1 MQKLD
6 KYLSIMTE
14 RKASD
19 LFFSVGAPVN
29 IKIEGT
35 TEPLDDP
42 ALTSGAVKE
51 LAYSVLSEDQ
61 KHTFERELEMN
72 LSLLKPD
79 IGRFRVNLY
88 RQRGEVAMVI
98 RYIKD
103 QIPTIAELNL
113 PPLLNDL
120 VMEPRGLVLIVG
132 STGSGKSTTLAAMIE
147 RRNEQ
152 ATGHILTIEEPIEFL
167 HRHRKSIVDQREVG
181 LDTLSYANALKNAM
195 REAPD
200 VLLIG
205 EVRDPQT
212 MQQAIAYAQTGHL
225 CLSTLHAN
233 NAYHALQRITN
244 FFPDEARPHILAD
257 LSLHLKAIIAQRLVM
272 GTDGMRVP
280 AVEVMLTSPY
290 MAELIERGEIDKVK
304 DVIEQNIDRGMQ
316 TFDQALFKLYTEG
329 RISQDEA
336 LRNAESHNNLAVHI
350 RLAEGGAHVPEG
362 VALQETEKAGTQPRR
377 K

>member
-6 KYLSIMTE
+6 KYLSLMTE

-35 TEPLDDP
+35 TEPLNEP
-42 ALTSGAVKE
+42 ALSSGAVKD

-61 KHTFERELEMN
+61 VSTFERELEMN
-72 LSLLKPD
+72 LSLLHPD

-98 RYIKD
+98 RYIKE

-167 HRHRKSIVDQREVG
+167 HHHRKSIVDQREVG

-205 EVRDPQT
+205 EVRDPET

-244 FFPDEARPHILAD
+244 FFPDEARRHIQAD
-257 LSLHLKAIIAQRLVM
+257 LSLHLKAIVAQRLVM
-272 GTDGMRVP
+272 GADGMRVP

-304 DVIEQNIDRGMQ
+304 DVIEQSADRGMQ
-316 TFDQALFKLYTEG
+316 TFDQALFRLYTEG

-336 LRNAESHNNLAVHI
+336 LRNAESHNNLAVRI
-350 RLAEGGAHVPEG
+350 RLAEGGAHAPEG
-362 VALQETEKAGTQPRR
+362 VALQEEERAGMRPSR

>member
-1 MQKLD
+1 MQNLD
-6 KYLSIMTE
+6 KYLTIMTE

-35 TEPLDDP
+35 TEPLDEP
-42 ALTSGAVKE
+42 ALSSGAVKE

-61 KHTFERELEMN
+61 ERTFERDLEMN
-72 LSLLKPD
+72 LSLFNPD

-98 RYIKD
+98 RYIKE

-113 PPLLNDL
+113 PSLLNDL

-147 RRNEQ
+147 RRNER

-167 HRHRKSIVDQREVG
+167 HHHRKSIVDQREVG
-181 LDTLSYANALKNAM
+181 LDTLSYGNALKNAM

-205 EVRDPQT
+205 EVRDPET

-225 CLSTLHAN
+225 CLTTLHAN

-244 FFPDEARPHILAD
+244 FFPDEARTHIQAD
-257 LSLHLKAIIAQRLVM
+257 LSLHLKAIVAQRLVM
-272 GTDGMRVP
+272 GTDGMRIP

-304 DVIEQNIDRGMQ
+304 DVIEQSTDRGMQ

-336 LRNAESHNNLAVHI
+336 LRNAESHNNLAVRI
-350 RLAEGGAHVPEG
+350 RLAEGGAHAPEG
-362 VALQETEKAGTQPRR
+362 VALQEQERAGMQPSR